1 MRIFLI
7 GFMGSGKTFAG
18 RRLAQKAGLPFI
30 DLDEWIEDSEGAGIR
45 AIFET
50 KGEPYFRALERDAL
64 RATAQFRDLVVSCGG
79 GTPCFF
85 GNMQWMNEHG
95 VTIYLRASPEILAR
109 RLARQQ
115 EQRPLLK
122 GLGQD
127 ELEAFVRSKL
137 AERESSYLEASIV
150 YEQRAPDENVA
161 EALIKHFQ
169 NLIGH

>member
-7 GFMGSGKTFAG
+7 GFMGSGKTYTG

-30 DLDEWIEDSEGAGIR
+30 DLDEWVEHSEGASIR

-50 KGEPYFRALERDAL
+50 KGEPCFRRLERDAL
-64 RATAQFRDLVVSCGG
+64 RAMAQFRDVVVSCGG

-85 GNMQWMNEHG
+85 GNMRWMNEHG
-95 VTIYLRASPEILAR
+95 ATIYLRATPEILAH
-109 RLARQQ
+109 RLSRQQ

-122 GLGQD
+122 GLGQE

-137 AERESSYLEASIV
+137 AEREPCYLDASIV
-150 YEQRAPDENVA
+150 YEQRTLDEKVA
-161 EALIKHFQ
+161 EALLDHFQ